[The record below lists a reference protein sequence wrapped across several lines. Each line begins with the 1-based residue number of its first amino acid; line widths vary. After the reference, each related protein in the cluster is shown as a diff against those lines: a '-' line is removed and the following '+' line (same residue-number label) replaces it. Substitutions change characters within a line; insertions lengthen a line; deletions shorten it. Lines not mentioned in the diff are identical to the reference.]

1 MTPPANRPGSHQG
14 NRARGRRADRPVT
27 SEDLE
32 SLALDY
38 LARFAS
44 SAANLRRVLR
54 DKVERSARLH
64 GTNREAGLAAIDR
77 LVERLAAAGAV
88 DDRRFAEGRA
98 ASLFRRGASRR
109 SITAKLAEKGVGGEE
124 IAVALASLEEM
135 AEDPE
140 LAAAIAYARR
150 RRLGPFRGP
159 DSRATYRDKD
169 LGALGRAGFALTV
182 ARRVVDAEDADA
194 LAAEAAER

>member
-1 MTPPANRPGSHQG
+1 MSPPAGSSGSRQG
-14 NRARGRRADRPVT
+14 NRPRGRRAGRPVT

-32 SLALDY
+32 GLALDY

-109 SITAKLAEKGVGGEE
+109 AIAAKLAEKGVGGEE
-124 IAVALASLEEM
+124 IAAALGSLDEM

-150 RRLGPFRGP
+150 RRFGPFRGP
-159 DSRATYRDKD
+159 DSRAAHRDKD

-194 LAAEAAER
+194 LLAEAAER